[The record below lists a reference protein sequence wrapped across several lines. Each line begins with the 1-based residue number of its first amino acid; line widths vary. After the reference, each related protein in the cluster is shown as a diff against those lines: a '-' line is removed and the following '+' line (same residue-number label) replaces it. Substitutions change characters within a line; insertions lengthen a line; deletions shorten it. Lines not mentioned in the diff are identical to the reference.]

1 MITIKEYKEAK
12 EESKETKGVKKMND
26 NTTLKIEFEE
36 NLSNSSIEMIKKIL
50 WDSMGF
56 KTKIEELEE
65 C

>member
-1 MITIKEYKEAK
+1 ME
-12 EESKETKGVKKMND
+12 ND
-26 NTTLKIEFEE
+26 NTTLKIQFEE
-36 NLSNSSIEMIKKIL
+36 NLSDSSIEMIKKIL